1 MLMARSLQQIQI
13 NHKYKFIVA
22 FLYFVLF
29 FLSFLFCFAGICF
42 VEWKLYWL
50 SGGHVVVEAERQSKK
65 EQINLRGDLQR
76 RKEEQPEQ
84 GCRRCNDTKTRSG
97 TNVRRA
103 KGGEDVEGDKQQRW
117 TREALQNEIIVRE
130 AQKDDDAIN
139 TDINEAEERVMALKE
154 ELKAALKEFDD
165 GKFGQQ
171 IKEKKMTWIPGVK
184 NDALYEEIEQLKVDR
199 DSSFWQKRA
208 WCLHW

>member
-22 FLYFVLF
+22 FL
-29 FLSFLFCFAGICF
+29 
-42 VEWKLYWL
+42 
-50 SGGHVVVEAERQSKK
+50 EAERQSKK

-84 GCRRCNDTKTRSG
+84 GCHQKW

-154 ELKAALKEFDD
+154 EIDD

>member
-1 MLMARSLQQIQI
+1 MS
-13 NHKYKFIVA
+13 
-22 FLYFVLF
+22 
-29 FLSFLFCFAGICF
+29 S
-42 VEWKLYWL
+42 
-50 SGGHVVVEAERQSKK
+50 
-65 EQINLRGDLQR
+65 
-76 RKEEQPEQ
+76 
-84 GCRRCNDTKTRSG
+84 NDTKTRSG

-184 NDALYEEIEQLKVDR
+184 NDALYEEIEQLKEGTPEVEQKEEELPR
-199 DSSFWQKRA
+199 DNRNRA
-208 WCLHW
+208 AHAHIVIKVG